1 MEAKA
6 TITKITSFSAIAL
19 VVLALLGLLFRATL
33 YWKIPVASGEPAG
46 LGDIIEMLFYFA
58 VLGAAGL
65 VLALSLIVALLK
77 NYRGAFKAFLAGI
90 VTPVAYYFLFSYVPR
105 FF

>member
-6 TITKITSFSAIAL
+6 TITKITAFFAIAL

-33 YWKIPVASGEPAG
+33 YWKIPVVSGEPAG

-58 VLGAAGL
+58 VMGVAGL
-65 VLALSLIVALLK
+65 VIAFSVIVALLK
-77 NYRGAFKAFLAGI
+77 NYRGAIRAFLVGV
-90 VTPVAYYFLFSYVPR
+90 VTPVAYYFLYSYMPR
-105 FF
+105 LL